1 MRNENHLLRIVSL
14 VHQDSAGNVLLDKSE
29 ILNMVH
35 FSGERFML
43 GALFAGN
50 NLPLFYYL
58 GLDSRASLS
67 KSDVIGHISGLEP
80 SSNGYERQSVDAAG
94 FSLIAEESG
103 SWRATGP
110 IVLFR
115 ASGGSWGPV
124 SNIFMSTG
132 LGYGS
137 SVLISSVPIG
147 QNLIV
152 QDGDTITMKMAM
164 SLSGC

>member
-14 VHQDSAGNVLLDKSE
+14 IHRDSAGNVLLEKSE
-29 ILNMVH
+29 ILNMFH

-43 GALFAGN
+43 GALFSGLS
-50 NLPLFYYL
+50 LPLFYYL
-58 GLDSRASLS
+58 GLDSRGSLS
-67 KSDVIGHISGLEP
+67 KSDVIGDINGLEP
-80 SSNGYERQSVDAAG
+80 SSNGYERQSVASVG
-94 FSLIAEESG
+94 FSLSAAGSG

-124 SNIFMSTG
+124 SNIFMCTG

-137 SVLISSVPIG
+137 STLISSVPIG

-152 QDGDTITMKMAM
+152 QDGETITMKMAM